1 MDICCVENADNG
13 GTHTGTE
20 TGINYRGEKGCET
33 GNNGNNNNKTII
45 SI

>member
-1 MDICCVENADNG
+1 VENADNG

-33 GNNGNNNNKTII
+33 GNNGDNGYGNNNKTII